1 MGPND
6 KKKSSLDDALDEIPK
21 GLNKT
26 VDAFVEAAKK
36 LNDTVGGLFFG
47 LDAKASE
54 VVGILGQSRNYAEGI
69 RQSLADAVPELA
81 TIAKDG
87 KDFEAALEAAA
98 NAQREITKSLQTNIL
113 LTSQQMIDIATVSQ
127 AYSLSNQ
134 ELGLFVE
141 RFVTAGQSINNFP
154 DALEKS
160 ANYARSMGVNVDA
173 TMEYISKNL
182 ERMNEFGFK
191 DGVEGL
197 GRMAARMAAM
207 RIDMNQVYNFADKVF
222 DPENAISMVAGFQR
236 MGVAVGD
243 LADPFR
249 LMYLASED
257 VEELEKQIGK
267 AVEKFSTF
275 DEKTKTFKIAPYA
288 KRDLREL
295 SQMMGYSYDDLVKVS
310 QQAERFR
317 IVGQDLKIGGVD
329 EETKQFL
336 ANVAQYDE
344 KKGGFAVKLNMA
356 GDTKLVSQ
364 INKEDIASIRE
375 ANRELSPKD
384 IARANLTAVESIR
397 NDVRAISASVFAPIA
412 GSRTMSSIAEALRG
426 GAAGLREG
434 TFNRD
439 NKTDAQRR
447 MDVDTGMG
455 GVTSSIEKFFKGT
468 GDLSDV
474 MSEFTKITPSL
485 TKVLGDVVKIVKDVP
500 NTSGFK
506 NEIMPDN
513 NLKGLGE
520 SIKSGFDSSMN
531 RLIDVLGIQSPTGG
545 LSQNMTVNNNVT
557 VQPVKV
563 DVNGDINLKGANG
576 EKIAMETN
584 RELGKFVENIVKT
597 ELEKYYSQ
605 NKQMTSLPAMVR
617 PDK

>member
-1 MGPND
+1 MPPGDN
-6 KKKSSLDDALDEIPK
+6 KKTGLDDALNEIPK
-21 GLNKT
+21 GLSKT
-26 VDAFVEAAKK
+26 FDAFRKVAAELKGDIS
-36 LNDTVGGLFFG
+36 NLFFG
-47 LDAKASE
+47 LDEKASE

-87 KDFEAALEAAA
+87 KDFGEALEAAA
-98 NAQREITKSLQTNIL
+98 NAQKEITKSLQTNLL
-113 LTSQQMIDIATVSQ
+113 LTSRQMIDIATVSQ
-127 AYSLSNQ
+127 AYSISSQ
-134 ELGLFVE
+134 ELGEFVE
-141 RFVTAGQSINNFP
+141 RFVTAGESVNNFP
-154 DALEKS
+154 SALEKS

-173 TMEYISKNL
+173 TMDYIRKNL
-182 ERMNEFGFK
+182 DDINKFGFK

-197 GRMAARMAAM
+197 GRMSARMAAM
-207 RIDMNQVYNFADKVF
+207 RIDMNAVYNFADKVF

-275 DEKTKTFKIAPYA
+275 DEKSKTFKIAPSA

-295 SQMMGYSYDDLVKVS
+295 EQQMGISYDDLVKYS
-310 QQAERFR
+310 QQAERLR
-317 IVGQDLKIGGVD
+317 IVGRDLTIGGVD

-344 KKGGFAVKLNMA
+344 KKGGFAVKLNME
-356 GDTKLVSQ
+356 GGTKLVSQ

-375 ANRELSPKD
+375 ANRELSPKE
-384 IARANLTAVESIR
+384 IARASLTAVESIR
-397 NDVRAISASVFAPIA
+397 NDVRAIRASVFAPIA
-412 GSRTMSSIAEALRG
+412 GSRTLSSIAEALRG
-426 GAAGLREG
+426 SAAGAREG
-434 TFNRD
+434 VFNRD
-439 NKTDAQRR
+439 GKTDAQRR
-447 MDVDTGMG
+447 TDADASMG

-474 MSEFTKITPSL
+474 LSGLKQ
-485 TKVLGDVVKIVKDVP
+485 VLPDVNKALSDVVKTVKDIP

-520 SIKSGFDSSMN
+520 SIKSGFDSSVD
-531 RLIDVLGIQSPTGG
+531 RIIDVLGIQSPTGG
-545 LSQNMTVNNNVT
+545 LAQNMTVNNNVT
-557 VQPVKV
+557 IQPVKV
-563 DVNGDINLKGANG
+563 DVNGDINLKGSNG

-605 NKQMTSLPAMVR
+605 NKQMTSVPAMVR
-617 PDK
+617 TA

>member
-1 MGPND
+1 MPPGDD
-6 KKKSSLDDALDEIPK
+6 KKTGLDDALNEIPK
-21 GLNKT
+21 GLSKT
-26 VDAFVEAAKK
+26 FDAFRKVAAELKGDIS
-36 LNDTVGGLFFG
+36 NLFFG
-47 LDAKASE
+47 LDEKASE

-87 KDFEAALEAAA
+87 KDLEAALEAAA
-98 NAQREITKSLQTNIL
+98 NAQKEITKSLQTNLL
-113 LTSQQMIDIATVSQ
+113 LTSRQMIDIATVSQ
-127 AYSLSNQ
+127 AYSISSQ
-134 ELGLFVE
+134 ELGEFVE
-141 RFVTAGQSINNFP
+141 RFVTAGQSVNNFP
-154 DALEKS
+154 SALEKS

-173 TMEYISKNL
+173 TMDYIRKNL
-182 ERMNEFGFK
+182 DDINKFGFK

-197 GRMAARMAAM
+197 GRMSARMAAM
-207 RIDMNQVYNFADKVF
+207 RIDMNAVYNFADKVF

-275 DEKTKTFKIAPYA
+275 DEKSKTFKIAPSA

-295 SQMMGYSYDDLVKVS
+295 EQQMGISYDDLVKYS
-310 QQAERFR
+310 QQAERLR
-317 IVGQDLKIGGVD
+317 IVGRDLTIGGVD

-344 KKGGFAVKLNMA
+344 KKGGFAVKLNME

-375 ANRELSPKD
+375 ANRELSPKE
-384 IARANLTAVESIR
+384 IARASLTAVESIR
-397 NDVRAISASVFAPIA
+397 NDVRAIRASILVPTA
-412 GSRTMSSIAEALRG
+412 GSRTLSSIAEALRG
-426 GAAGLREG
+426 SAAGAREG
-434 TFNRD
+434 VFNRD
-439 NKTDAQRR
+439 GKTEAQRR
-447 MDVDTGMG
+447 TDADASMG

-474 MSEFTKITPSL
+474 LS
-485 TKVLGDVVKIVKDVP
+485 VLKQVLPDVNKALSDVVKTVKDIP

-520 SIKSGFDSSMN
+520 TIKSGFDSSMD

-545 LSQNMTVNNNVT
+545 LAQNMTVNNNVT

-617 PDK
+617 TA

>member
-1 MGPND
+1 
-6 KKKSSLDDALDEIPK
+6 
-21 GLNKT
+21 LN
-26 VDAFVEAAKK
+26 A
-36 LNDTVGGLFFG
+36 
-47 LDAKASE
+47 
-54 VVGILGQSRNYAEGI
+54 
-69 RQSLADAVPELA
+69 
-81 TIAKDG
+81 
-87 KDFEAALEAAA
+87 
-98 NAQREITKSLQTNIL
+98 
-113 LTSQQMIDIATVSQ
+113 
-127 AYSLSNQ
+127 
-134 ELGLFVE
+134 
-141 RFVTAGQSINNFP
+141 
-154 DALEKS
+154 
-160 ANYARSMGVNVDA
+160 
-173 TMEYISKNL
+173 
-182 ERMNEFGFK
+182 
-191 DGVEGL
+191 
-197 GRMAARMAAM
+197 
-207 RIDMNQVYNFADKVF
+207 VYNFADKVF

-275 DEKTKTFKIAPYA
+275 DEKSKSFKIAPSA

-295 SQMMGYSYDDLVKVS
+295 EQQMGISYDDLVKFS
-310 QQAERFR
+310 QQAERLR
-317 IVGQDLKIGGVD
+317 IVGRDLNIGGVD

-344 KKGGFAVKLNMA
+344 KKGGFAVKLNME
-356 GDTKLVSQ
+356 GETKLVSQ
-364 INKEDIASIRE
+364 INKDDIASIRE
-375 ANRELSPKD
+375 ANKELSPKE
-384 IARANLTAVESIR
+384 IARASLTAVESIR
-397 NDVRAISASVFAPIA
+397 NDVRAIRASVLIPTA
-412 GSRTMSSIAEALRG
+412 GSRTLSSLAEALRG
-426 GAAGLREG
+426 GAAGAREG
-434 TFNRD
+434 ILERD
-439 NKTDAQRR
+439 GKTAAQRR
-447 MDVDTGMG
+447 ADADAGMG

-474 MSEFTKITPSL
+474 LSGIKKVLPDV
-485 TKVLGDVVKIVKDVP
+485 TKVFSDTVKSIKDIP

-520 SIKSGFDSSMN
+520 SIKSGFDSSMD
-531 RLIDVLGIQSPTGG
+531 RLIDVLGIQSPAGG
-545 LSQNMTVNNNVT
+545 LAQNMTVNNNVT

-605 NKQMTSLPAMVR
+605 NKQMTSVPAMVR
-617 PDK
+617 TA

>member
-1 MGPND
+1 MAGDD
-6 KKKSSLDDALDEIPK
+6 KKTGLDDALNEIPK
-21 GLNKT
+21 GLSKT
-26 VDAFVEAAKK
+26 FDAFRNVLSSLKGDIS
-36 LNDTVGGLFFG
+36 NLFLG
-47 LDAKASE
+47 LDEKASE

-98 NAQREITKSLQTNIL
+98 NAQKEITKSLQTNLL
-113 LTSQQMIDIATVSQ
+113 LTSRQMIDIATVSQ
-127 AYSLSNQ
+127 AYSISSQ
-134 ELGLFVE
+134 ELGEFVE
-141 RFVTAGQSINNFP
+141 RFVTAGQSVNNFP
-154 DALEKS
+154 SALEKS

-173 TMEYISKNL
+173 TMDYIRKNL
-182 ERMNEFGFK
+182 DDINKFGFK

-197 GRMAARMAAM
+197 GRMSARMAAM
-207 RIDMNQVYNFADKVF
+207 RIDMNAVYNFADKVF

-275 DEKTKTFKIAPYA
+275 DEKSKTFKIAPSA

-295 SQMMGYSYDDLVKVS
+295 EQQMGISYDDLVKFS
-310 QQAERFR
+310 QQAERLR
-317 IVGQDLKIGGVD
+317 IVGRDLTIGGVD

-344 KKGGFAVKLNMA
+344 KKGGFAVKLNMQ

-364 INKEDIASIRE
+364 INKDDIASIRE
-375 ANRELSPKD
+375 ANKELSPKE
-384 IARANLTAVESIR
+384 IARASLTAVESIR
-397 NDVRAISASVFAPIA
+397 NDVRAIRASVLIPTA
-412 GSRTMSSIAEALRG
+412 GSRTLSSLAEALRG
-426 GAAGLREG
+426 GAAGAREG
-434 TFNRD
+434 FLERD
-439 NKTDAQRR
+439 GKTAAQRR
-447 MDVDTGMG
+447 ADADASMG

-474 MSEFTKITPSL
+474 LSGIK
-485 TKVLGDVVKIVKDVP
+485 KVLPDVAKVLSDTVKSVKDIP
-500 NTSGFK
+500 NTPGFK

-520 SIKSGFDSSMN
+520 SIKSGFDSSVD
-531 RLIDVLGIQSPTGG
+531 RLIDVLGVQSPAGG
-545 LSQNMTVNNNVT
+545 LAQNMTVNNNVT
-557 VQPVKV
+557 IQPVKV

-576 EKIAMETN
+576 EKIAMDTN

-605 NKQMTSLPAMVR
+605 NKQMTSVPAMVR
-617 PDK
+617 TA

>member
-1 MGPND
+1 MSPGED
-6 KKKSSLDDALDEIPK
+6 KKTGFDDALNEIPK
-21 GLNKT
+21 GLSKT
-26 VDAFVEAAKK
+26 FDAFRKVAAELKGDIS
-36 LNDTVGGLFFG
+36 NLFFG
-47 LDAKASE
+47 LDEKASE

-87 KDFEAALEAAA
+87 KDFGAALEAAA
-98 NAQREITKSLQTNIL
+98 NAQKDITKSLQTNLL
-113 LTSQQMIDIATVSQ
+113 LTSRQMIDIATVSQ
-127 AYSLSNQ
+127 AYSISSQ
-134 ELGLFVE
+134 ELGQFVE

-267 AVEKFSTF
+267 SVEKFSMF

-295 SQMMGYSYDDLVKVS
+295 SQMMGYNYEDLVKIS

-317 IVGQDLKIGGVD
+317 IVGRDLKIGGVD

-344 KKGGFAVKLNMA
+344 KKGGFAVKLNMQ

-364 INKEDIASIRE
+364 INKEDIASIKE
-375 ANRELSPKD
+375 ANRELSPKE
-384 IARANLTAVESIR
+384 IARSSLTAVESIR
-397 NDVRAISASVFAPIA
+397 NDVRAIRASVFAPIA
-412 GSRTMSSIAEALRG
+412 GSRTLSSIAEALRG
-426 GAAGLREG
+426 SAAGAREG
-434 TFNRD
+434 VFNRD
-439 NKTDAQRR
+439 GKTDAQRR
-447 MDVDTGMG
+447 TETDSSMG

-468 GDLSDV
+468 GDISDV

-520 SIKSGFDSSMN
+520 SIKSGFDSSMD

-545 LSQNMTVNNNVT
+545 LAQNMTVNNNVT

-597 ELEKYYSQ
+597 ELEKYYNQ
-605 NKQMTSLPAMVR
+605 NKPMPYLSGKDGIP
-617 PDK
+617 

>member
-1 MGPND
+1 MADPTKPGI
-6 KKKSSLDDALDEIPK
+6 DDALNEIPK
-21 GLNKT
+21 GLSKT
-26 VDAFVEAAKK
+26 FDAFRKVAAELKGDIS
-36 LNDTVGGLFFG
+36 NLFFG
-47 LDAKASE
+47 LDEKASE
-54 VVGILGQSRNYAEGI
+54 VVGVLGQSRNYAEGI

-98 NAQREITKSLQTNIL
+98 NAQREITKSLQTNVL
-113 LTSQQMIDIATVSQ
+113 LTSRQMIDIATVSQ
-127 AYSLSNQ
+127 AYSISSQ
-134 ELGLFVE
+134 ELGEFVE
-141 RFVTAGQSINNFP
+141 RFATAGQSINNFP
-154 DALEKS
+154 SVLEKS

-173 TMEYISKNL
+173 TMEYIRKNL
-182 ERMNEFGFK
+182 DDINKFGFK

-197 GRMAARMAAM
+197 GRMSARMAAM
-207 RIDMNQVYNFADKVF
+207 RIDTNAIFNFADKVF

-275 DEKTKTFKIAPYA
+275 DEKSKTFKIAPNA

-295 SQMMGYSYDDLVKVS
+295 EVQTGINYDDLVKFS
-310 QQAERFR
+310 QQAERLR
-317 IVGQDLKIGGVD
+317 IVGRDLNIGGVD

-344 KKGGFAVKLNMA
+344 KKGGFAVKLNME
-356 GDTKLVSQ
+356 GETKLVSQ
-364 INKEDIASIRE
+364 INKDDIASIRE
-375 ANRELSPKD
+375 ANKELSPKE
-384 IARANLTAVESIR
+384 IARASLTAVESIR
-397 NDVRAISASVFAPIA
+397 NDVRAIRASVLIPTA
-412 GSRTMSSIAEALRG
+412 GSRTLSSLAEALRG
-426 GAAGLREG
+426 GAAGAREG
-434 TFNRD
+434 ILERD
-439 NKTDAQRR
+439 GKTAAQRR
-447 MDVDTGMG
+447 ADADAGMG

-474 MSEFTKITPSL
+474 LSGIKKVLPDV
-485 TKVLGDVVKIVKDVP
+485 TKVFSDVVKSVKDIP
-500 NTSGFK
+500 NTPGFK

-520 SIKSGFDSSMN
+520 SIKSGFDSSMD
-531 RLIDVLGIQSPTGG
+531 RLIDVLGIQSPAGG
-545 LSQNMTVNNNVT
+545 LAQNMTVNNNVT
-557 VQPVKV
+557 IQPVKV

-605 NKQMTSLPAMVR
+605 NKQMTSVPAMVR
-617 PDK
+617 TA

>member
-1 MGPND
+1 MSDPIKPGI
-6 KKKSSLDDALDEIPK
+6 DDALNEIPK
-21 GLNKT
+21 GLSKT
-26 VDAFVEAAKK
+26 FDAFRKVAAELKGDIS
-36 LNDTVGGLFFG
+36 NLFFG
-47 LDAKASE
+47 LDEKASE
-54 VVGILGQSRNYAEGI
+54 VVGVLGQSRNYAEGI

-81 TIAKDG
+81 SIAKDG
-87 KDFEAALEAAA
+87 KDFGAALEAAA
-98 NAQREITKSLQTNIL
+98 NAQKDITKSLQTNLL
-113 LTSQQMIDIATVSQ
+113 LTSRQMIDIATVSQ
-127 AYSLSNQ
+127 AYSISSQ
-134 ELGLFVE
+134 ELGDFVE

-154 DALEKS
+154 SALEKS

-207 RIDMNQVYNFADKVF
+207 RIDLNAVYNFADKVF

-275 DEKTKTFKIAPYA
+275 DEKSKTFKIAPNA

-295 SQMMGYSYDDLVKVS
+295 SQMMGYNYEDLVKIS

-317 IVGQDLKIGGVD
+317 IVGRDLKIGGVD

-344 KKGGFAVKLNMA
+344 KKGGFAVKLNMQ

-375 ANRELSPKD
+375 ANRELSPKE
-384 IARANLTAVESIR
+384 IARASLTAVDSIR
-397 NDVRAISASVFAPIA
+397 NDVRAIRASILMPTA
-412 GSRTMSSIAEALRG
+412 GSRTLSSLAEALRG
-426 GAAGLREG
+426 GAAGAREG
-434 TFNRD
+434 ILERD
-439 NKTDAQRR
+439 GKTAAQRR
-447 MDVDTGMG
+447 ADADAGMG

-474 MSEFTKITPSL
+474 LSGIKTVLPDVTKILSDT
-485 TKVLGDVVKIVKDVP
+485 VKSIKDIP
-500 NTSGFK
+500 NTPGFK

-520 SIKSGFDSSMN
+520 SIKSGFDSSVD
-531 RLIDVLGIQSPTGG
+531 RLIDVLGIQSPAGG
-545 LSQNMTVNNNVT
+545 LAQNMTVNNNVT
-557 VQPVKV
+557 IQPVKV

-605 NKQMTSLPAMVR
+605 NKQMTSVPAMVR
-617 PDK
+617 TA

>member
-1 MGPND
+1 MSDPIKPGI
-6 KKKSSLDDALDEIPK
+6 DDALNEIPK
-21 GLNKT
+21 GISKT
-26 VDAFVEAAKK
+26 FDAFRKVAAELKGDIS
-36 LNDTVGGLFFG
+36 NLFFG
-47 LDAKASE
+47 LDEKASE
-54 VVGILGQSRNYAEGI
+54 VVGVLGQSRNYAEGI

-81 TIAKDG
+81 SIAKDG
-87 KDFEAALEAAA
+87 KDFGAALEAAA
-98 NAQREITKSLQTNIL
+98 NAQKEITKSLKTNLL
-113 LTSQQMIDIATVSQ
+113 LTSRQMIDIATVSQ
-127 AYSLSNQ
+127 AYSISSQ
-134 ELGLFVE
+134 ELGEFVE

-207 RIDMNQVYNFADKVF
+207 RIDLNAVYNFADKVF

-275 DEKTKTFKIAPYA
+275 DEKSKTFKIAPNA

-295 SQMMGYSYDDLVKVS
+295 SQMMGYNYEDLVKIS

-317 IVGQDLKIGGVD
+317 IVGRDLKIGGVD

-344 KKGGFAVKLNMA
+344 KKGGFAVKLNMQ

-375 ANRELSPKD
+375 ANKELSPKE
-384 IARANLTAVESIR
+384 IARASLTAVESIR
-397 NDVRAISASVFAPIA
+397 NDVRAIKASMLMPTA
-412 GSRTMSSIAEALRG
+412 GSRTLSSLAEALRG
-426 GAAGLREG
+426 GAAGAREG
-434 TFNRD
+434 VLERD
-439 NKTDAQRR
+439 GKTAAQRR
-447 MDVDTGMG
+447 ADADAGMG

-474 MSEFTKITPSL
+474 LSGIKKVLPDV
-485 TKVLGDVVKIVKDVP
+485 TKVLSDVVKSVKDIP

-520 SIKSGFDSSMN
+520 SIKSGFDSSMD
-531 RLIDVLGIQSPTGG
+531 RLIDVLGIQSPAGG
-545 LSQNMTVNNNVT
+545 LAQNMTVNNNVT

-563 DVNGDINLKGANG
+563 DVTGDINLKGANG

-584 RELGKFVENIVKT
+584 RELAKFVENIVKT
-597 ELEKYYSQ
+597 ELDKYSSQ
-605 NKQMTSLPAMVR
+605 KTAMSAVPAMVR
-617 PDK
+617 TA

>member
-1 MGPND
+1 MAD
-6 KKKSSLDDALDEIPK
+6 ETKSGIDDALNEIPK
-21 GLNKT
+21 GLSKT
-26 VDAFVEAAKK
+26 FDAFRKVAAELKGDIS
-36 LNDTVGGLFFG
+36 NLFFG
-47 LDAKASE
+47 LDEKASE
-54 VVGILGQSRNYAEGI
+54 VVGVLGQSRNYAEGI

-98 NAQREITKSLQTNIL
+98 NAQKEITKSLKTNLL
-113 LTSQQMIDIATVSQ
+113 LTSRQMIDIATVSQ
-127 AYSLSNQ
+127 AYSISSQ
-134 ELGLFVE
+134 ELGEFVE
-141 RFVTAGQSINNFP
+141 RFATAGQSINNFP

-207 RIDMNQVYNFADKVF
+207 RIDVNAVYNFADKIF

-275 DEKTKTFKIAPYA
+275 DEKSKTFKIAPNA

-295 SQMMGYSYDDLVKVS
+295 SQMMGYNYEDLVKIS

-317 IVGQDLKIGGVD
+317 IVGRDLKIGGVD

-344 KKGGFAVKLNMA
+344 KKGGFAVKLNMQ

-375 ANRELSPKD
+375 ANRELSPKE
-384 IARANLTAVESIR
+384 IARASLTAVDSIR
-397 NDVRAISASVFAPIA
+397 NDVRAIRASILMPTA
-412 GSRTMSSIAEALRG
+412 GSRTLSSLAEALRG
-426 GAAGLREG
+426 GAAGVREG
-434 TFNRD
+434 ILERD
-439 NKTDAQRR
+439 GKTAAQRR
-447 MDVDTGMG
+447 ADADAGMG

-474 MSEFTKITPSL
+474 LSGIKKVLPDV
-485 TKVLGDVVKIVKDVP
+485 TKVFSDVVKSVKDIP
-500 NTSGFK
+500 NTPGFK

-520 SIKSGFDSSMN
+520 SIKSGFDSSMD
-531 RLIDVLGIQSPTGG
+531 RLIDVLGIQSPAGG
-545 LSQNMTVNNNVT
+545 LAQNMTVNNNVT

-576 EKIAMETN
+576 EKIVMETN
-584 RELGKFVENIVKT
+584 RELGKFVENIVKN

-605 NKQMTSLPAMVR
+605 NKQMTSVPAMVR
-617 PDK
+617 TA

>member
-1 MGPND
+1 MADGD
-6 KKKSSLDDALDEIPK
+6 KKSGLGDILDEIPK

-26 VDAFVEAAKK
+26 LDAIVNVAKGLK
-36 LNDTVGGLFFG
+36 GDISDLFFG
-47 LDAKASE
+47 LDEKASE

-81 TIAKDG
+81 SIAKDG
-87 KDFEAALEAAA
+87 KNFEAALEAAA
-98 NAQREITKSLQTNIL
+98 NAQKEITKSLQTNLL
-113 LTSQQMIDIATVSQ
+113 LTSRQMIDVATVSQ
-127 AYSLSNQ
+127 AYSISSQ
-134 ELGLFVE
+134 ELGEFVE

-154 DALEKS
+154 TALEKS

-173 TMEYISKNL
+173 TMDYIRKNL
-182 ERMNEFGFK
+182 DDINKFGFK

-197 GRMAARMAAM
+197 GRMSARMAAM
-207 RIDMNQVYNFADKVF
+207 RIDMNAVYNFADKVF

-275 DEKTKTFKIAPYA
+275 DEKSKTFKIAPSA

-295 SQMMGYSYDDLVKVS
+295 EQQMGISYDDLVKYS
-310 QQAERFR
+310 QQAERLR
-317 IVGQDLKIGGVD
+317 IVGRDLKIGGVD

-344 KKGGFAVKLNMA
+344 KKGGFAVKLNME

-364 INKEDIASIRE
+364 INKEDIASIKE
-375 ANRELSPKD
+375 ANKELSPKE
-384 IARANLTAVESIR
+384 IARASLTAVESIR
-397 NDVRAISASVFAPIA
+397 NDVRAIRASVLVPTA
-412 GSRTMSSIAEALRG
+412 GSRTLSSLAEALRG
-426 GAAGLREG
+426 GAAGVRES
-434 TFNRD
+434 FLERD
-439 NKTDAQRR
+439 GKTAAQRR
-447 MDVDTGMG
+447 ADADASMG
-455 GVTSSIEKFFKGT
+455 GVASSIERFFKGT
-468 GDLSDV
+468 GDFGDV
-474 MSEFTKITPSL
+474 LGEIKSSIPDL
-485 TKVLGDVVKIVKDVP
+485 TKVLGDVVKSVKDVP
-500 NTSGFK
+500 NTNAFK
-506 NEIMPDN
+506 QEIMPDN
-513 NLKGLGE
+513 NLKSLGE
-520 SIKSGFDSSMN
+520 TIKNGFDSSVD
-531 RLIDVLGIQSPTGG
+531 RLIDVLGIQSPAGG
-545 LSQNMTVNNNVT
+545 LAQNVTLNNNVT

-563 DVNGDINLKGANG
+563 DVNGDINLKGPNG

-617 PDK
+617 TA

>member
-1 MGPND
+1 MADETKPGI
-6 KKKSSLDDALDEIPK
+6 DDALNEIPK
-21 GLNKT
+21 GLSKT
-26 VDAFVEAAKK
+26 FDAFRKVAAELKGDIS
-36 LNDTVGGLFFG
+36 NLFFG
-47 LDAKASE
+47 LDEKASE

-87 KDFEAALEAAA
+87 KDFGAALEAAA
-98 NAQREITKSLQTNIL
+98 NAQKEITKSLKTNLL
-113 LTSQQMIDIATVSQ
+113 LTSRQMIDIATVSQ
-127 AYSLSNQ
+127 AYSISSQ
-134 ELGLFVE
+134 ELGEFVE

-207 RIDMNQVYNFADKVF
+207 RIDLNAVYNFADKVF

-275 DEKTKTFKIAPYA
+275 DEKSKTFKIAPNA

-295 SQMMGYSYDDLVKVS
+295 SQMMGYNYEDLVKIS

-317 IVGQDLKIGGVD
+317 IVGRDLKIGGVD

-344 KKGGFAVKLNMA
+344 KKGGFAVKLNMQ

-375 ANRELSPKD
+375 ANRELSPKE
-384 IARANLTAVESIR
+384 IARASLTAVESIR
-397 NDVRAISASVFAPIA
+397 NDVRAIRASVLIPTA
-412 GSRTMSSIAEALRG
+412 GSRTLSSLAEALRG
-426 GAAGLREG
+426 GAAGVREG
-434 TFNRD
+434 ILERD
-439 NKTDAQRR
+439 GKTAAQRR
-447 MDVDTGMG
+447 ADADAGMG

-474 MSEFTKITPSL
+474 LSGIKTVLPDVTKILSDT
-485 TKVLGDVVKIVKDVP
+485 VKSIKDIP
-500 NTSGFK
+500 NTPGFK

-520 SIKSGFDSSMN
+520 SIKSGFDSSVD
-531 RLIDVLGIQSPTGG
+531 RLIDVLGIQSPAGG
-545 LSQNMTVNNNVT
+545 LAQNMTVNNNVT
-557 VQPVKV
+557 IQPVKV

-605 NKQMTSLPAMVR
+605 NKQMTSVPAMVR
-617 PDK
+617 TA

>member
-1 MGPND
+1 MPPGDD
-6 KKKSSLDDALDEIPK
+6 KKTGLDDALNEIPK
-21 GLNKT
+21 GLSKT
-26 VDAFVEAAKK
+26 FDAFRKVAAELKGDIS
-36 LNDTVGGLFFG
+36 NLFFG
-47 LDAKASE
+47 LDEKASE

-87 KDFEAALEAAA
+87 KDLEAALDAAA
-98 NAQREITKSLQTNIL
+98 NAQKEITKSLQTNLL
-113 LTSQQMIDIATVSQ
+113 LTSRQMIDIATVSQ
-127 AYSLSNQ
+127 AYSISSQ
-134 ELGLFVE
+134 ELGEFVE
-141 RFVTAGQSINNFP
+141 RFVTAGQSVNNFP
-154 DALEKS
+154 SALEKS

-173 TMEYISKNL
+173 TMDYIRKNL
-182 ERMNEFGFK
+182 DDINKFGFK

-197 GRMAARMAAM
+197 GRMSARMAAM
-207 RIDMNQVYNFADKVF
+207 RIDMNAVYNFADKVF

-275 DEKTKTFKIAPYA
+275 DEKSKTFKIAPSA

-295 SQMMGYSYDDLVKVS
+295 EQQMGITYDDLVKYS
-310 QQAERFR
+310 QQAERLR
-317 IVGQDLKIGGVD
+317 IVGRDLTIGGVD

-344 KKGGFAVKLNMA
+344 KKGGFAVKLNMQ

-375 ANRELSPKD
+375 ANRELSPKE
-384 IARANLTAVESIR
+384 IARASLTAVESIR
-397 NDVRAISASVFAPIA
+397 NDVRAIRASVLIPTA
-412 GSRTMSSIAEALRG
+412 GSRTLSSLAEALRG
-426 GAAGLREG
+426 GAAGAREG
-434 TFNRD
+434 VFNRD
-439 NKTDAQRR
+439 GKTDAQRR
-447 MDVDTGMG
+447 TDADASMG

-474 MSEFTKITPSL
+474 LSGLKQ
-485 TKVLGDVVKIVKDVP
+485 VLPDVNKALSDVVKTVKDIP

-520 SIKSGFDSSMN
+520 SIKSGFDSSVD

-545 LSQNMTVNNNVT
+545 LAQNMTVNNNVT
-557 VQPVKV
+557 IQPVKV

-576 EKIAMETN
+576 EKIAMDTN

-605 NKQMTSLPAMVR
+605 NKQMTSVPAMVR
-617 PDK
+617 TA

>member
-1 MGPND
+1 MGPDD
-6 KKKSSLDDALDEIPK
+6 KKKSSLGDALDEIPK

-36 LNDTVGGLFFG
+36 LNDTVGDLFFG

-69 RQSLADAVPELA
+69 RQSIADAVPELA

-98 NAQREITKSLQTNIL
+98 NAQKDITKSLQTNLL
-113 LTSQQMIDIATVSQ
+113 LTSRQMIDVATVSQ
-127 AYSLSNQ
+127 AYSISSQ
-134 ELGLFVE
+134 ELGQFVE

-207 RIDMNQVYNFADKVF
+207 RIDMNQIYNFADKVF

-267 AVEKFSTF
+267 AVEKFSMF

-295 SQMMGYSYDDLVKVS
+295 SQMMGYNYEDLVKIS

-317 IVGQDLKIGGVD
+317 IVGRDLKIGGVD

-344 KKGGFAVKLNMA
+344 KKGGFAVKLNMQ

-364 INKEDIASIRE
+364 INKEDIASIKE
-375 ANRELSPKD
+375 ANRELSPKE
-384 IARANLTAVESIR
+384 IARASLTAVESIR
-397 NDVRAISASVFAPIA
+397 NDVRAIKASVFAPIA

-439 NKTDAQRR
+439 GKTDAQRR
-447 MDVDTGMG
+447 MDVDAGMG

-468 GDLSDV
+468 GNLSDV

-520 SIKSGFDSSMN
+520 SIKSGFDSSMD

-545 LSQNMTVNNNVT
+545 LAQNMTVNNNVT

-584 RELGKFVENIVKT
+584 RELGKFVENIVKI

-617 PDK
+617 TA

>member
-1 MGPND
+1 MADETKPGI
-6 KKKSSLDDALDEIPK
+6 DDALNEIPK
-21 GLNKT
+21 GLSKT
-26 VDAFVEAAKK
+26 FDAFRKVAAELKGDIS
-36 LNDTVGGLFFG
+36 NLFFG
-47 LDAKASE
+47 LDEKASE
-54 VVGILGQSRNYAEGI
+54 VVGVLGQSRNYAEGI

-98 NAQREITKSLQTNIL
+98 NAQREITKSLQTNVL
-113 LTSQQMIDIATVSQ
+113 LTSRQMIDIATVSQ
-127 AYSLSNQ
+127 AYSISSQ
-134 ELGLFVE
+134 ELGEFVE
-141 RFVTAGQSINNFP
+141 RFATAGQSINNFP
-154 DALEKS
+154 SVLEKS

-173 TMEYISKNL
+173 TMEYIRKNL
-182 ERMNEFGFK
+182 DDINKFGFK

-197 GRMAARMAAM
+197 GRMSARMAAM
-207 RIDMNQVYNFADKVF
+207 RIDTNAIFNFADKVF

-275 DEKTKTFKIAPYA
+275 DEKSKTFKIAPNA

-295 SQMMGYSYDDLVKVS
+295 EVQTGINYDDLVKFS
-310 QQAERFR
+310 QQAERLR
-317 IVGQDLKIGGVD
+317 IVGRDLNIGGVD

-344 KKGGFAVKLNMA
+344 KKGGFAVKLNME
-356 GDTKLVSQ
+356 GETKLVSQ
-364 INKEDIASIRE
+364 INKDDIASIRE
-375 ANRELSPKD
+375 ANKELSPKE
-384 IARANLTAVESIR
+384 IARASLTAVESIR
-397 NDVRAISASVFAPIA
+397 NDVRAIRASVLIPTA
-412 GSRTMSSIAEALRG
+412 GSRTLSSLAEALRG
-426 GAAGLREG
+426 GAAGAREG
-434 TFNRD
+434 ILERD
-439 NKTDAQRR
+439 GKTAAQRR
-447 MDVDTGMG
+447 ADADAGMG

-474 MSEFTKITPSL
+474 LSGIKTVLPDVTKILSDT
-485 TKVLGDVVKIVKDVP
+485 VKSIKDIP
-500 NTSGFK
+500 NTPGFK

-520 SIKSGFDSSMN
+520 SIKSGFDSSVD
-531 RLIDVLGIQSPTGG
+531 RLIDVLGIQSPAGG
-545 LSQNMTVNNNVT
+545 LAQNMTVNNNVT
-557 VQPVKV
+557 IQPVKV

-605 NKQMTSLPAMVR
+605 NKQMTSVPAMVR
-617 PDK
+617 TA

>member
-1 MGPND
+1 MADGD
-6 KKKSSLDDALDEIPK
+6 KKTGLDDALNEIPK
-21 GLNKT
+21 GLSKT
-26 VDAFVEAAKK
+26 FDAFRKVAAELKGDIS
-36 LNDTVGGLFFG
+36 NLFFG
-47 LDAKASE
+47 LDEKASE

-81 TIAKDG
+81 AIAKDG

-98 NAQREITKSLQTNIL
+98 NAQKDITKSLQTNLL
-113 LTSQQMIDIATVSQ
+113 LTSRQMIDVATVSQ
-127 AYSLSNQ
+127 AYSISSQ
-134 ELGLFVE
+134 ELGEFVE

-154 DALEKS
+154 SVLEKS

-173 TMEYISKNL
+173 TMDYIRKNL
-182 ERMNEFGFK
+182 DDINKFGFK

-207 RIDMNQVYNFADKVF
+207 RIDMSAVYNFADKVF

-236 MGVAVGD
+236 MGVAAGD

-257 VEELEKQIGK
+257 VEELGKQIGK

-275 DEKTKTFKIAPYA
+275 DEKSKTFKIAPSA

-295 SQMMGYSYDDLVKVS
+295 EQLMGISYDDLVKYS
-310 QQAERFR
+310 QQAERLR
-317 IVGQDLKIGGVD
+317 IVGRDLTIGGVD

-344 KKGGFAVKLNMA
+344 KKGGFAVKLNMQ

-375 ANRELSPKD
+375 ANRELSPKE
-384 IARANLTAVESIR
+384 IARASLTAVESIR
-397 NDVRAISASVFAPIA
+397 NDVRAIRASILVPTA
-412 GSRTMSSIAEALRG
+412 GSRTLSSIAEALRG
-426 GAAGLREG
+426 GAAGVREG
-434 TFNRD
+434 FLERD
-439 NKTDAQRR
+439 GKTAAQRR
-447 MDVDTGMG
+447 ADADAGMG
-455 GVTSSIEKFFKGT
+455 GLTSGIEKFFKGT

-474 MSEFTKITPSL
+474 LSGIKKVLPDVTKILS
-485 TKVLGDVVKIVKDVP
+485 DAVKSVKDIP
-500 NTSGFK
+500 NTPGFK

-520 SIKSGFDSSMN
+520 TIKSGFDSSMD

-545 LSQNMTVNNNVT
+545 LAQNMTVNNNVT

-584 RELGKFVENIVKT
+584 RELGKFVENIVKN

-605 NKQMTSLPAMVR
+605 NKQMTSVPAMVR
-617 PDK
+617 TA